1 MMILKVTLILK
12 RLKKTWVA
20 FRVILEVTFV
30 SFLCPSNND
39 VAFKIT
45 IWSKL
50 NSDQLQDRM
59 VILKVTSFLEGH
71 KNDKRVTSNIT
82 RNIPL
87 IPLKNVKSMSDGKK
101 GSRHKGGCYVYSY
114 C

>member
-1 MMILKVTLILK
+1 
-12 RLKKTWVA
+12 
-20 FRVILEVTFV
+20 
-30 SFLCPSNND
+30 
-39 VAFKIT
+39 
-45 IWSKL
+45 
-50 NSDQLQDRM
+50 M